1 MFNLNSLKFK
11 ISIIAF
17 LLISLIMVA
26 TTWRDIALTEERLMN
41 SQKEKAILLSDRIA
55 HGIMVLMLKSR
66 WQDLQTMMESLIKDS
81 EELKEIRIFMPE
93 DGTIVV
99 SSDPEDVGEKI
110 YQEDLDKYRSGVH
123 YDAFLIEK
131 DEQIYASKLTTIK
144 NHPSCHRCHGAEK
157 DVLGVMDVELSLSRV
172 HATIE
177 NFKKEHFTDA
187 FIGFS
192 MVMGTFLFIIAIL
205 IDRPINKMVRTI
217 RRIEKG
223 DLSARMK
230 FKSKDELG
238 LLAKSFD
245 NMVEALESAKQE
257 LELTHEQQ
265 MERAA
270 KLATIGEVVAGI
282 AHEVKNPLTGISCA
296 VQLLQSEMNEDDS
309 NYAVTGK
316 ILSQV
321 KRLDRTVKDLLSYAK
336 PKVAKFLPYKISEV
350 IDRAV
355 FLVYTEAKKH
365 NVGIS
370 ADIEDNIP
378 EIIMDPDQ
386 MQQVSLNLMINAMQ
400 AMPEGGDLSVIASQR
415 DYDEVKN
422 DLKRPLNS
430 DRLLVVTFRDT
441 GKGISQEDMEYIFE
455 PFFTRK
461 SKGSGLGLSITR
473 KIVREHGGA
482 LTCQSE
488 LGKGAVFTIY
498 LPITVT

>member
-26 TTWRDIALTEERLMN
+26 TTWRDITLTENRLMN
-41 SQKEKAILLSDRIA
+41 AQKEKAVLLSDRIA

-66 WQDLQTMMESLIKDS
+66 WQDLQTMMESLVKDS
-81 EELKEIRIFMPE
+81 EELKEIRIFLPD

-99 SSDPEDVGEKI
+99 SSDPEDIGEKI
-110 YQEDLDKYRSGVH
+110 YREDLEKYREGNH
-123 YDAFLIEK
+123 FDAFLIEK
-131 DEQIYASKLTTIK
+131 GEQIYASKLTTIK
-144 NHPSCHRCHGAEK
+144 NQAVCHRCHGAER
-157 DVLGVMDVELSLSRV
+157 DVLGVMDVELSLKGV
-172 HATIE
+172 HAAID

-192 MVMGTFLFIIAIL
+192 MVIGTFLFIIAIL

-223 DLSARMK
+223 DLSARMN

-257 LELTHEQQ
+257 LELNHEQQ

-296 VQLLQSEMNEDDS
+296 VQLLQADMKDDDK
-309 NYAVTGK
+309 NRVVTDK

-321 KRLDRTVKDLLSYAK
+321 RRLDRTVKDLLSYAR
-336 PKVAKFLPYKISEV
+336 PKAAKFLPYKIKEV

-365 NVGIS
+365 NVEINTE
-370 ADIEDNIP
+370 IEENLP

-386 MQQVSLNLMINAMQ
+386 MQQVSLNLMINALQ
-400 AMPEGGDLSVIASQR
+400 AMSDGGKLTIRAYQSVF
-415 DYDEVKN
+415 DEVTD
-422 DLKRPLNS
+422 DLKRPLSS
-430 DRLLVVTFRDT
+430 DRLLVISFRDN

-461 SKGSGLGLSITR
+461 TKGSGLGLSITQ

-498 LPITVT
+498 LPIT